1 MRVFGLVV
9 AALVGACAHPQPAA
23 PPSANEDPK
32 ALIDE
37 GDHAVEAG
45 KLDEAERLYTRAVKL
60 GDLDGWTGLVFVRGF
75 KGDDAGLWDAFAHQ
89 APEAQT
95 SLERAWM
102 LYATNK
108 LDDALAADAKAMTEV
123 TKADGDAWIK
133 APMLRG
139 GILVSAGRYA
149 EALEPL
155 TVALQRVPEA
165 GKSDDP
171 YFRTVPLFIYAWAA
185 ARANTGDA
193 AGAVAKL
200 DAIAAANPDDRIL
213 GLFLPAA
220 HGELAIGKG
229 DLAAAEEALSKCPRN
244 TLCLDALAEVQDARG
259 KHDAAAATRAQIRT
273 IFRAN
278 PPGLYY
284 WRKNQ
289 PH

>member
-9 AALVGACAHPQPAA
+9 ALVGACAHPQPAA
-23 PPSANEDPK
+23 PPSAKEDPK
-32 ALIDE
+32 ALVDE
-37 GDHAVEAG
+37 GDKALEAG
-45 KLDEAERLYTRAVKL
+45 KLDDADRLYTRAAQL
-60 GDLDGWTGLVFVRGF
+60 GDVDAWTGLVWVRGF
-75 KGDDAGLWDAFAHQ
+75 KGDDAGVWEAFAHQ
-89 APEAQT
+89 APEAQVP
-95 SLERAWM
+95 LERAWI
-102 LYATNK
+102 LFANGK
-108 LDDALAADAKAMTEV
+108 LDDALVADTKAMAEV
-123 TKADGDAWIK
+123 TKADADSWIK
-133 APMLRG
+133 APMVRG
-139 GILVSAGRYA
+139 GVLIAAGRFA
-149 EALEPL
+149 DAIEPL
-155 TVALQRVPEA
+155 TLAVQRVPEV
-165 GKSDDP
+165 GKTDDP
-171 YFRTVPLFIYAWAA
+171 YFRTVPLFLYAWAA

-213 GLFLPAA
+213 GLFLPVA
-220 HGELAIGKG
+220 HGELAIAKG